1 MNDPKA
7 YDEQLKKAWQ
17 GGDYSTTACPKGL
30 SGSEAPGWST
40 PELESAPDRLGAR
53 DLSRREVESIVSHEA
68 VTLSNPEVGAESCP
82 EARMKLAK
90 FVKFREEKFGGVLF
104 ETRNE
109 KVYTLNP
116 TGAAVVREIV
126 AGSADVVKALQEK
139 YDDKSGTIAAEA
151 SSFLEDLK
159 TKGLV
164 EA

>member
-1 MNDPKA
+1 MDPKA
-7 YDEQLKKAWQ
+7 YDQQLERAWK
-17 GGDYSTTACPKGL
+17 GDYSTETQ
-30 SGSEAPGWST
+30 WTT
-40 PELESAPDRLGAR
+40 PELGSAPDRVVAR
-53 DLSRREVESIVSHEA
+53 KLSRREVESIVSTEA
-68 VTLSNPEVGAESCP
+68 VSLSNPEVGAQSSP

-116 TGAAVVREIV
+116 TGAAVVRLVV
-126 AGSADVVKALQEK
+126 AGSTDVVKSLQDK
-139 YDDKSGTIAAEA
+139 YEDKTGTIATEA
-151 SSFLEDLK
+151 QAFLEDLK